1 MFSNQALGYLIIPLL
16 IFMIRVAD
24 VSMGTLR
31 IIFVSRGIRSLAGV
45 IGFFEVLI
53 WLFAISQIMRNL
65 DSPLHYIAYAAG
77 FGLGNFFGITIE
89 RKISLGN
96 RLVRIVTQKDA
107 TELVNA
113 LKEKGYGI
121 TSINAE
127 GARGPVKLIFS
138 VVKRS
143 NIDDL
148 LNTIK
153 QFNPHAFYTIED
165 VRGVHESHA
174 GYPRSSSMMRFSRF
188 GENK

>member
-16 IFMIRVAD
+16 IFLIRVAD